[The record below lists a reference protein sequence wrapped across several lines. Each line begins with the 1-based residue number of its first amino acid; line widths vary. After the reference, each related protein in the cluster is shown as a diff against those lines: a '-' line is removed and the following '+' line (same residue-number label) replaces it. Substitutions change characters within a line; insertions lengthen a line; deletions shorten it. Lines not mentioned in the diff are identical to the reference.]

1 MNNKIKEKAAKRIAI
16 VADDNK
22 RTELVEWS
30 YFNKDILEQHELT
43 AISETAEVLEGTLKS
58 PVKKLFTRDTG
69 GYEQLAGLIEAN
81 KIDIL
86 FFFAEPALEKE
97 KDHDLKK
104 LLVLAAK
111 HDIMIACNEKTT
123 ELVMNT
129 VLKKRNDA
137 IPLPGLPGFY

>member
-22 RTELVEWS
+22 RTELIEWS
-30 YFNKDILEQHELT
+30 YFNKEILEQHELT

-69 GYEQLAGLIEAN
+69 GYEELAELMEAN

-86 FFFAEPALEKE
+86 FFFAEPAW
-97 KDHDLKK
+97 KK
-104 LLVLAAK
+104 K
-111 HDIMIACNEKTT
+111 RIMI
-123 ELVMNT
+123 
-129 VLKKRNDA
+129 
-137 IPLPGLPGFY
+137 